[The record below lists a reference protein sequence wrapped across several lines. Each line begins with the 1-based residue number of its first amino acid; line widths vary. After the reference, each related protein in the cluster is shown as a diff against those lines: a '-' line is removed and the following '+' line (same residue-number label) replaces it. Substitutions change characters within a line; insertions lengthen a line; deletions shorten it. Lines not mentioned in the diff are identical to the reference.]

1 MKKSKAQ
8 GTAQKKMSKK
18 TLTYF
23 IDLLR
28 DGDNF
33 EKEKSIAALIAS
45 PGKNVVEGIIPLL
58 QQKNTGARMAVL
70 DVLKK
75 IGSSYVDG
83 VISMLYDENED
94 IRVYGCEVLSFLKD
108 PRAIPSLIDKLNND
122 ADNVRNAACVALGD
136 FNDEDA
142 VKALLHALQDVEWIA
157 FSAIYSIGRTK
168 LKTAV
173 PQLLE
178 FFKTSGEE
186 LSIAA
191 CEVLIEYEDS
201 DVLDE
206 IFEILK
212 SWDRPKR
219 NTYLKTILENGNE
232 EIFRKLKEKIGDEL
246 FEHLLNSVQY
256 EKQYSLEIIRMLT
269 DFRHS
274 ETCEAILGVLRE
286 MNSDSED
293 YEAILLLFAS
303 LSDVWVSYIEDYM
316 KRDEKYLLPLVK
328 ACKIANVKLEE
339 QLLLNV
345 FLSSSVDVKRE
356 IITGMPVIVKG
367 SCCSI
372 IREAIKD
379 TDGHIKGYA
388 VDVVGTLSLYEL
400 KDEIIHIT
408 QNGFADVRTKAIKT
422 LVFLDKDQA
431 MELIRRF
438 VYDGSSED
446 KKVYL
451 SATHLIDSEN
461 NFPFIEKLIFDA
473 DESVRR
479 TAIGVIGNFVENERY
494 VDLIQK
500 ILKDDNI
507 PHEVLK
513 VIKDKK
519 LAIFKDRLV
528 KIFVDNS
535 KGMWTRYYALSALG
549 VFEDSLLFNIFVN
562 GLNDENGLIIIGCI
576 RALADLNDKKAMAY
590 ILPFTD
596 SANEDIKSTAVSVLE
611 KLERV

>member
-18 TLTYF
+18 TLTHF

-75 IGSSYVDG
+75 IGSSHVDG

-108 PRAIPSLIDKLNND
+108 PRAIPNLIDKLNND

-136 FNDEDA
+136 FNDEEA

-168 LKTAV
+168 LKIAV

-201 DVLDE
+201 DILDE

-274 ETCEAILGVLRE
+274 ETCEAILGVLSE
-286 MNSDSED
+286 MNDDSED
-293 YEAILLLFAS
+293 YEAILKLFAS
-303 LSDVWVSYIEDYM
+303 LSDVWVSNIEDYM

-328 ACKIANVKLEE
+328 ACKIANVKL
-339 QLLLNV
+339 
-345 FLSSSVDVKRE
+345 
-356 IITGMPVIVKG
+356 ITGMPVIVQG
-367 SCCSI
+367 SCYSI

-422 LVFLDKDQA
+422 LVSLDKDQA

-461 NFPFIEKLIFDA
+461 NLPFIEKLIFDA

-494 VDLIQK
+494 VDMIQK

-507 PHEVLK
+507 PHEALK

-519 LAIFKDRLV
+519 LAMFKDRLV
-528 KIFVDNS
+528 EIFVDRS

-576 RALADLNDKKAMAY
+576 RALADLNDKKAMVY

-596 SANEDIKSTAVSVLE
+596 STNEDIKSTAVSVLE
-611 KLERV
+611 KLERA

>member
-8 GTAQKKMSKK
+8 GQAQKKMSKK
-18 TLTYF
+18 TLTHF

-33 EKEKSIAALIAS
+33 EKEKSITALIAS
-45 PGKNVVEGIIPLL
+45 PGKDVVEGIIPLL
-58 QQKNTGARMAVL
+58 QQKNTGTRMAVL

-75 IGSSYVDG
+75 IGSSHVDG
-83 VISMLYDENED
+83 VISLVYDENED
-94 IRVYGCEVLSFLKD
+94 IRVYGCEVLGFLKD
-108 PRAIPSLIDKLNND
+108 PRAIPSLIDKLSND

-136 FNDEDA
+136 FDDEEA
-142 VKALLHALQDVEWIA
+142 LKALLNALQDDEWIA

-168 LKTAV
+168 LKIAA

-191 CEVLIEYEDS
+191 CEVLIEYEDNAI
-201 DVLDE
+201 LDE
-206 IFEILK
+206 IFETLK

-219 NTYLKTILENGNE
+219 NTYLKTILEKGNE

-256 EKQYSLEIIRMLT
+256 EKRYSLAIIRMLT
-269 DFRHS
+269 NFRHS
-274 ETCEAILGVLRE
+274 ETCEAILGALKE

-293 YEAILLLFAS
+293 YEAILTLFAS
-303 LSDVWVSYIEDYM
+303 LSDVWVSSIEEYM
-316 KRDEKYLLPLVK
+316 KRDERYLLPLIK
-328 ACKIANVKLEE
+328 ACKIAGVKLEE
-339 QLLLNV
+339 PLLLNV
-345 FLSSSVDVKRE
+345 FLSSSIDVKRE
-356 IITGMPVIVKG
+356 IITGIPGIVHG
-367 SCCSI
+367 SSCSI

-388 VDVVGTLSLYEL
+388 VDVIGTLSLHEL
-400 KDEIIHIT
+400 KDDILSIT
-408 QNGFADVRTKAIKT
+408 QNDFADVRTKSIKT
-422 LVFLDKDQA
+422 FISLDKDRA
-431 MELIRRF
+431 MELIKHF

-461 NFPFIEKLIFDA
+461 NFPFIQKLTFDS

-479 TAIGVIGNFVENERY
+479 NAIGVIGNFVNNERY
-494 VDLIQK
+494 VDLLQK

-507 PHEVLK
+507 PHELLK

-519 LAIFKDRLV
+519 LDMFKDRLV
-528 KIFVDNS
+528 EIFVDRN

-549 VFEDSLLFNIFVN
+549 VFEDSSLFDIFVN

-576 RALADLNDKKAMAY
+576 RALADLNNKKAMSY

-596 SANEDIKSTAVSVLE
+596 SSNEDVKSTAVSVFE